1 MTPHRARTPSLPAHR
16 LRTPLTLALALL
28 PALAHTT
35 PPPCLDALR
44 RGQDIPCQIVL
55 DQNTRAPYRG
65 VLLSP
70 AKSKLI
76 QADLATLETA
86 LTEQKTLTAQARQDR
101 DTARLEARETITDLL
116 QTGQR
121 LERANA
127 DLIAAQARLDA
138 SNRALADAIE
148 AMPTRTTLALTAG
161 LLVAL
166 SLAGGYAL
174 GAALE

>member
-1 MTPHRARTPSLPAHR
+1 MKA
-16 LRTPLTLALALL
+16 LTLPTLALL
-28 PALAHTT
+28 PALTLAA
-35 PPPCLDALR
+35 PPPCVDAVR
-44 RGQDIPCQIVL
+44 RGQDTPCQTIL
-55 DQNTRAPYRG
+55 DQNARAPYRG

-70 AKSKLI
+70 AKSKRI

-86 LTEQKTLTAQARQDR
+86 LTEQKALTTDARQER

-127 DLIAAQARLDA
+127 DLITAQARLDA
-138 SNRALADAIE
+138 SNRALADAVE
-148 AMPTRTTLALTAG
+148 AMPTRTTLLLTAG

-174 GAALE
+174 GAALK